1 MKNKYKIIAIDRDRH
16 DPVRELEREVNEFI
30 MKNKGFVPTT
40 APVVLDNDMV
50 QMSIHVSAVENGY

>member
-30 MKNKGFVPTT
+30 MKNAGFVPTT
-40 APVVLDNDMV
+40 APAVLDNDIV
-50 QMSIHVSAVENGY
+50 QMLIHVSAVENGY